1 MPSLLSCFLETF
13 LGNKASPSISG
24 VTNPSIL
31 LLTQDDPQ
39 SDAISNESNREEKD
53 KPQDASASINELKP
67 EENNETQA
75 QGDTIDESTRAEKDV
90 PHSARIDDS
99 KPKEKDSLVAE
110 IYSNDMI
117 VVNDPVKGEDSED
130 DEDSIVSR

>member
-1 MPSLLSCFLETF
+1 MPVATSRIEKRRTSLKMPVS
-13 LGNKASPSISG
+13 
-24 VTNPSIL
+24 
-31 LLTQDDPQ
+31 
-39 SDAISNESNREEKD
+39 
-53 KPQDASASINELKP
+53 SASINELKP

-75 QGDTIDESTRAEKDV
+75 QGATIDESTRAEKDV